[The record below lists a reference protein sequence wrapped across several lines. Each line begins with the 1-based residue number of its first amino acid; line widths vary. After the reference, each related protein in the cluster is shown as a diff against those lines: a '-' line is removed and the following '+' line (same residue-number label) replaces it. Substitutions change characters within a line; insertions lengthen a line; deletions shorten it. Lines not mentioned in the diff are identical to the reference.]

1 MYRIEWI
8 ERFIN
13 SNKVK
18 KVKKNVIIKVLW
30 LIVNKWMIVLE
41 VFDNII

>member
-18 KVKKNVIIKVLW
+18 KVKNNVIIKVLW